1 MFQALN
7 TPHVFTHIMLPAIL
21 WALFTPFY
29 SQGAEAERI
38 NYLPKAPEMQSE
50 STASGQPATL
60 QELSHSTQPSPC
72 MPYASP
78 APPPAPSPQWRSPGH
93 TNPPPPM
100 VAIIIQKVLE
110 NCSSIK
116 SQPQEKH
123 KPLWYIVICNWIFKT
138 EGKLIFLCSVLL
150 L

>member
-50 STASGQPATL
+50 LTAAGQLPTL
-60 QELSHSTQPSPC
+60 QELNHSMQPSPC
-72 MPYASP
+72 MSYTSHPHP
-78 APPPAPSPQWRSPGH
+78 QPPTRNGIALATP
-93 TNPPPPM
+93 TPPPPM
-100 VAIIIQKVLE
+100 VAMIIQKVLE

-123 KPLWYIVICNWIFKT
+123 KPLWYIVVCNWIFKT